1 MRVLIDMFKPP
12 AAAFDVYYRTVSGM
26 DEDIY
31 GVEFEMIKPQN
42 EPEDNQFNPDT
53 FDLQKLPFNE
63 YQYLIGGPDGDLADF
78 VKFQLKIVMRST
90 NTCEIP
96 IMNSIRV
103 AALI

>member
-1 MRVLIDMFKPP
+1 
-12 AAAFDVYYRTVSGM
+12 M

-31 GVEFEMIKPQN
+31 CQRFFMVRPDYIPG
-42 EPEDNQFNPDT
+42 DNQFNPDT

-63 YQYLIGGPDGDLADF
+63 YQYLIGGRDGDLADF